1 MAALTLSQPFG
12 QRSARFLLEMTDEL
26 LDESAQLGAM
36 LPKAALFNLLSIVL
50 SYVSYIGC
58 MDLRRPNIVFSGI
71 GVILQNEKRNFSS
84 EHES

>member
-1 MAALTLSQPFG
+1 MFKKGVSAPFLRSYRLSVAALTLSQPFG

-50 SYVSYIGC
+50 SYVSYIGY
-58 MDLRRPNIVFSGI
+58 DV
-71 GVILQNEKRNFSS
+71 
-84 EHES
+84 